1 MVTSFKCC
9 FKDVCE
15 IQGSDH
21 QACLGEREKTFMTFI
36 DTIFKLFLIVSTVDE
51 WRTKWHLGNKWYES
65 SVEDLVRDMSD
76 INEHVR
82 LQTIA
87 TIARAATFRPPD
99 APGIPVKSKI

>member
-1 MVTSFKCC
+1 MTS
-9 FKDVCE
+9 
-15 IQGSDH
+15 
-21 QACLGEREKTFMTFI
+21 T
-36 DTIFKLFLIVSTVDE
+36 DTILKFLCLIVSTVDE

-99 APGIPVKSKI
+99 APGIPVKSKILNFIVSFI